1 MKLISS
7 WGKFQWAALAEASS
21 LPWTAPIDRAPAFL
35 LAGKLELVN
44 WSLRLHLLKE
54 TMGFLSL

>member
-21 LPWTAPIDRAPAFL
+21 LPWTAPIDPAPAFL
-35 LAGKLELVN
+35 LAGKLELV
-44 WSLRLHLLKE
+44 S
-54 TMGFLSL
+54 